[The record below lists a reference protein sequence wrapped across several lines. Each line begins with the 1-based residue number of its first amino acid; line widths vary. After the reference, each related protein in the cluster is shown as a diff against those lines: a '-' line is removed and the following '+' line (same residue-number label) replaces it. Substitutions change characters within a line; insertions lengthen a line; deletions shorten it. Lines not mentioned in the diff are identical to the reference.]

1 MGRIK
6 ERKIIITFHTTTDAM
21 AMEEWCK
28 EHSVSGRIIPVPP
41 SISAGC
47 GLAWCSEPEK
57 EKALKKAL
65 QEASLSYYE
74 IHQCEI

>member
-6 ERKIIITFHTTTDAM
+6 ERKIIITFYTTTDAM

-28 EHSVSGRIIPVPP
+28 VHSVPGRIIPVPP

-47 GLAWCSEPEK
+47 GLAWCGEPEK
-57 EKALKKAL
+57 EKELKKAL
-65 QEASLSYYE
+65 QEATLSYYE